1 MRSYP
6 NVVAVLKRVGFW
18 KEIDWAKFDQ

>member
-6 NVVAVLKRVGFW
+6 DVVAVLKRVGFW
-18 KEIDWAKFDQ
+18 EEIDWAKLGQ